1 MLLCVRE
8 NTRQTL
14 DKPSQRADRRL
25 YRCEHFRVLTSPSVC
40 DAMEPARVVL
50 IHEGKGR
57 TRRSP
62 RQPWPYALHVLDS
75 EGIRIAVT
83 WFSSVRQSSPGGQG
97 GKLVR
102 LPVLCGLLFTS
113 FHLRG
118 TGQVGCAVAF
128 VPLAG
133 SRRVHATEK
142 SRPHFTATR
151 MDERFPGS
159 VIQAV
164 PAVRKCAS
172 PQATATRTA
181 SMAVLCRVLA
191 R

>member
-1 MLLCVRE
+1 LRLNARTSAISFFRAALMLLCVRE

-25 YRCEHFRVLTSPSVC
+25 YRCEHFRILTSPSVC

-118 TGQVGCAVAF
+118 TARWA
-128 VPLAG
+128 VPLLSCRWQG
-133 SRRVHATEK
+133 
-142 SRPHFTATR
+142 
-151 MDERFPGS
+151 
-159 VIQAV
+159 
-164 PAVRKCAS
+164 
-172 PQATATRTA
+172 
-181 SMAVLCRVLA
+181 VLCQILSCMDSTSSFVGAELNSR
-191 R
+191 